1 MTLKIEI
8 ESKYYCALFF
18 LMICV
23 SFLALSYS
31 SATENFIKCSPEVL
45 VWPTRQE
52 SILRDIL
59 FYSPDVVC
67 LQEVDHF
74 HDYFSPKLKAH
85 GYSGTFLA
93 KPDSPCLRVPGHTSP
108 DGCAVFVKESRL
120 EVKQMQ
126 EVLLKDDR
134 SLASNQVAIIVML
147 NDLQTNRKFLAA
159 VTHLKAKEGNE
170 KTRLAQGKDLL
181 VNLRQMKCGMGNGE
195 VLPILVGDDF
205 NATPDEPIYQE
216 MLDNGLNSSYLSA
229 AKHEATF
236 TTWKFRPKGEVCHTI
251 DYVWHSPE
259 FIARNFLEIPSKDII
274 GKAALP
280 SVDFPSDHLS
290 LVFDFEM

>member
-1 MTLKIEI
+1 
-8 ESKYYCALFF
+8 
-18 LMICV
+18 
-23 SFLALSYS
+23 
-31 SATENFIKCSPEVL
+31 
-45 VWPTRQE
+45 
-52 SILRDIL
+52 
-59 FYSPDVVC
+59 

-229 AKHEATF
+229 AKHEAI
-236 TTWKFRPKGEVCHTI
+236 RLRHANSGQKGKCATQSIMCGILRNLLHGISLRFLQRILLERQRCQVLIFHPIIYHLFLTLKCSVNEWNFKRICHWNI
-251 DYVWHSPE
+251 
-259 FIARNFLEIPSKDII
+259 
-274 GKAALP
+274 
-280 SVDFPSDHLS
+280 LS
-290 LVFDFEM
+290 LIN